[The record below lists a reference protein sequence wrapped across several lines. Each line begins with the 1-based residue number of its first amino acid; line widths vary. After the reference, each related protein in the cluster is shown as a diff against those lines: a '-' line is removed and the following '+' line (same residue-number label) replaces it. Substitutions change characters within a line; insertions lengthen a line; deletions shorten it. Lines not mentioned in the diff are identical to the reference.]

1 MADRLTGLGGGEKAS
16 SRILPT
22 KCKEALFSQR
32 GHPEG
37 GSSWGNGD
45 RESHATKLR
54 LSCLRDMW
62 VVLESSPGW
71 GRDWGLLTMWR
82 DGLGRG
88 SQKGEGGQ
96 DWGDSSTA
104 GMSLGCQPGRLMG
117 AAGE

>member
-45 RESHATKLR
+45 RESHATKLC

-71 GRDWGLLTMWR
+71 GRDLGVTDDVERWLRQGQPER
-82 DGLGRG
+82 RRRPGLG
-88 SQKGEGGQ
+88 
-96 DWGDSSTA
+96 
-104 GMSLGCQPGRLMG
+104 
-117 AAGE
+117 